1 MRQKDDT
8 AAEMLP
14 VRLMISIAMIAA
26 VLLLLVG
33 ASGTLRIFLAEQQ
46 VERQCLLLQST
57 LATMV
62 ANGVF
67 RDVDDCSAIEGTKRV
82 HTLILPD
89 SLIYLSFG
97 SDPDLLYT
105 EGYTSELVEDQP
117 VIFYQ
122 VQGGSKKVLWLPN
135 KTYKFR
141 EGTFVDGRWVING
154 TSKSYI
160 IQGGGTT
167 TLAFECV
174 QKNHI
179 PYILIHRIDGFLK

>member
-1 MRQKDDT
+1 MRQKDDA

-14 VRLMISIAMIAA
+14 VRLVISVAMIAA

-46 VERQCLLLQST
+46 VERQCLLLESS

-67 RDVDDCSAIEGTKRV
+67 RDVDECSTAEGTKRV

-97 SDPDLLYT
+97 GDPDLLHT
-105 EGYTSELVEDQP
+105 NGDTSGFVEEQP

-135 KTYKFR
+135 KTYSFR
-141 EGTFVDGRWVING
+141 EGTLVDSRWVING
-154 TSKSYI
+154 TSQSYI
-160 IQGGGTT
+160 VQGGGTT
-167 TLAFECV
+167 TLVFECV

-179 PYILIHRIDGFLK
+179 PYILIYRIDGLLK